1 MKTQHLKLISAS
13 VMVFITT
20 SCTKII
26 IQKPLKPTYTC
37 KPAFVP
43 PELKHIDG
51 TEALV
56 SNYRNLLE
64 YTALQHKLLDNTIL
78 CYENIVEAVTEQK

>member
-1 MKTQHLKLISAS
+1 MSFILIAF
-13 VMVFITT
+13 VTT

-26 IQKPLKPTYTC
+26 IQKPLKPTYIC

-64 YTALQHKLLDNTIL
+64 YTTLQHKLLDNTIL
-78 CYENIVEAVTEQK
+78 CYENIVEAVTE

>member
-13 VMVFITT
+13 IIALVAT

-26 IQKPLKPTYTC
+26 IQKPFKPIYTC

-56 SNYRNLLE
+56 SNYRSLLE
-64 YTALQHKLLDNTIL
+64 YTTLQHKLLDNTIL
-78 CYENIVEAVTEQK
+78 CYENIVEAVTE